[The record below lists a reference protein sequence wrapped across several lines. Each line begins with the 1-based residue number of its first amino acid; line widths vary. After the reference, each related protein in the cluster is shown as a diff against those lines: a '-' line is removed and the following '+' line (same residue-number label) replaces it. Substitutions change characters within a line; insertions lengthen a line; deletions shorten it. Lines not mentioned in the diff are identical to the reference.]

1 MTYLQMQL
9 GFVNH
14 ITSFAQLLVSAFR
27 FIGNVQRDIS
37 RYIQVNKYKDCYGIF
52 TLLSFTNIINLRGL
66 LDPTWNFWISTPF
79 RNKKRLIIKIEK
91 VKEDNR
97 KFFILFF
104 SNRSISVSK
113 LIHRFKKIV
122 GKIFICK
129 YNLCLELNRLSSY
142 FDIILDHAL
151 GACAKKILYSF

>member
-1 MTYLQMQL
+1 MYNVIYL
-9 GFVNH
+9 G
-14 ITSFAQLLVSAFR
+14 IFR
-27 FIGNVQRDIS
+27 LTNIRIATVF
-37 RYIQVNKYKDCYGIF
+37 F

-104 SNRSISVSK
+104 QTV
-113 LIHRFKKIV
+113 
-122 GKIFICK
+122 
-129 YNLCLELNRLSSY
+129 
-142 FDIILDHAL
+142 A
-151 GACAKKILYSF
+151 